1 MIRRVLVDIDILLDI
16 LLDREPFV
24 EDSVKLWEL
33 IESEQIEGYVTP
45 TTINKIFDIGRES
58 VEVEI
63 AWQAVSDIRA
73 IMKICPIDDTI
84 LEKAS
89 KYKLS
94 DFEFSIQLA
103 CANILK
109 IDYILTRKVAN
120 FKLFFHPDFKYISE
134 YIFSL
139 LSVKRFLEYLLSE
152 KQFQY
157 WVRYFHEEE
166 KCLKIVQRIT
176 NNASNIVANSVRAL
190 CVEEPQLISQNASA
204 YIDSQ
209 IVVFQRDME
218 NILRYI
224 MYAMLARDTSVLEK
238 LKLMPNSLCES
249 LQSQGIPYKSV
260 IFAIHN
266 MKEDVIKIVKESTGN
281 TPIDYINLIDE
292 LTSYFD
298 QVIALLVA

>member
-73 IMKICPIDDTI
+73 IMTICPIDDLI

-89 KYKLS
+89 KYKLG
-94 DFEFSIQLA
+94 DFEFAIQLS
-103 CANILK
+103 CANFMK
-109 IDYILTRKVAN
+109 IDYILTRKIAY

-134 YIFSL
+134 GIFSL
-139 LSVKRFLEYLLSE
+139 VSVKQFLKYFFSDN
-152 KQFQY
+152 QVQY
-157 WVRYFHEEE
+157 QVRYFQEEE
-166 KCLKIVQRIT
+166 KRLKVVHHIT
-176 NNASNIVANSVRAL
+176 NNASNIVAKSAKALSV
-190 CVEEPQLISQNASA
+190 EQPKLIYPGDSV

-209 IVVFQRDME
+209 MMVCQRNME
-218 NILRYI
+218 TILRYV

-238 LKLMPNSLCES
+238 LILNSLYES
-249 LQSQGIPYKSV
+249 FQSMGIPYKSV

-266 MKEDVIKIVKESTGN
+266 MKEDVIKIVKESTGS
-281 TPIDYINLIDE
+281 TPIYYINLIEE
-292 LTSYFD
+292 LTTYFD
-298 QVIALLVA
+298 QVVALLVA